1 MIIPLRQRV
10 GRTIVTS
17 SLSNGSGGRVPHA
30 QPAAAT
36 ITPSSQMDAGG
47 RLSAP
52 LAGAV
57 TVYVG
62 WHGPRLPEVN

>member
-1 MIIPLRQRV
+1 MIIPLRHV
-10 GRTIVTS
+10 SAGRFVTS
-17 SLSNGSGGRVPHA
+17 SLSNGSGGRVPHV

>member
-1 MIIPLRQRV
+1 MIIPLRHV
-10 GRTIVTS
+10 SAGRFVPS

-36 ITPSSQMDAGG
+36 ITPSSQVDAGG

-62 WHGPRLPEVN
+62 CMAHVCRR

>member
-17 SLSNGSGGRVPHA
+17 SLSNGSVGRVPHA

-36 ITPSSQMDAGG
+36 ITPSSQVDAGG

>member
-1 MIIPLRQRV
+1 MIIPLRHVSAGQF
-10 GRTIVTS
+10 VTS

>member
-10 GRTIVTS
+10 GRTIRH
-17 SLSNGSGGRVPHA
+17 LQPLQWLRGRVPHA

-36 ITPSSQMDAGG
+36 ITPSSQIDAGG